1 MRIDAHWSGT
11 FGVPN
16 LTRVGMQSTAISDR
30 LRAPQTNTAQ
40 GKGNAHAAIDGAWWQ
55 RAIIYQIYP
64 RSFQDSND
72 DGIGDLPG
80 IERRLPYLKELG
92 VDAIWLSPIFPSPQ
106 RDFGY
111 DISNYT
117 DIDPTFGTLRD
128 FDRLLTAAHEQGLKL
143 LLDLV
148 PNHTSD
154 RHPWFRASRSSRS
167 DPKHDWYIWHDPAP
181 GGGPPNNWLSQF
193 GGSAWE
199 FDATTGQY
207 YYHGFLREQPDLN
220 WRNPDVRHAIHDV
233 MRFWLARGVDG
244 FRVDVIWQLLKD
256 QQFRNNPVN
265 PDWRPGQPPSDQL
278 IPLYTA
284 DLPEVHDVIGE
295 LRRVVNEFDER
306 VLIGEIYLPI
316 EKLVAYY
323 GRDLTGVHLPF
334 NFALLSARWNARAL
348 ATLVDEYE
356 TALPAGGWPNWV
368 LSNHDRPRVPARV
381 GARQAR
387 LAAMLL
393 LTLRGTPTIYYG
405 DEIGLSEVDL
415 TPDQVRDPLEHNV
428 PGLGIGRDGART
440 PMQWDGGTHAGFS
453 HCEPWLPLAPDHRA
467 KNVANQRHDETSILN
482 LYRRLIAARRAM
494 PVLSVGTYRPVAAQ
508 GDLLLFLREHT
519 GDRAL
524 VALNLGDDATT
535 VEFGSDRF
543 RGQIL
548 VSTLGDRDEE
558 PVGGRLDLRA
568 GEGLVILLARD
579 AVVP

>member
-1 MRIDAHWSGT
+1 VRTDAHWSGT
-11 FGVPN
+11 FDVPN
-16 LTRVGMQSTAISDR
+16 LTRVGMQSSAISER
-30 LRAPQTNTAQ
+30 LHAREPIAAP
-40 GKGNAHAAIDGAWWQ
+40 GKRSALAATDAAWWQ

-92 VDAIWLSPIFPSPQ
+92 IDAIWLSPIFPSPQ

-111 DISNYT
+111 DIANYI
-117 DIDPTFGTLRD
+117 DIDPIFGTLQD
-128 FDRLLTAAHEQGLKL
+128 FDRLLAAAHGQGLKL

-154 RHPWFRASRSSRS
+154 QHPWFRASRRARS
-167 DPKHDWYIWHDPAP
+167 DPQRDWYIWRDPAP

-199 FDATTGQY
+199 FDAATGQY
-207 YYHGFLREQPDLN
+207 YYHAFLREQPDLN
-220 WRNPDVRHAIHDV
+220 WRNPNVRRAVHDV

-256 QQFRNNPVN
+256 QQFRDNPVN
-265 PDWRPGQPPSDQL
+265 PDWTPSQPPSDQL

-284 DLPEVHDVIGE
+284 DLPEVHDVIAE
-295 LRRVVNEFDER
+295 LRRVINEFDER

-348 ATLVDEYE
+348 AALVDEYE
-356 TALPAGGWPNWV
+356 AALPAGGWPNWV
-368 LSNHDRPRVPARV
+368 LSNHDRPRVAARV
-381 GARQAR
+381 GPEQAR
-387 LAAMLL
+387 LAAILL

-405 DEIGLSEVDL
+405 DEIGISQVDL
-415 TPDQVRDPLEHNV
+415 TSDQVRDPLEHNI

-440 PMQWDGGTHAGFS
+440 PMQWDGSTHAGFS
-453 HCEPWLPLAPDHRA
+453 HCEPWLPLAADHQVA
-467 KNVANQRHDETSILN
+467 NVATQRHHETSILN

-494 PVLSVGTYRPVAAQ
+494 PVLSLGSYRPVAAR
-508 GDLLLFLREHT
+508 GDLLLFLRQHAT
-519 GDRAL
+519 DRVL
-524 VALNLGDDATT
+524 VALNLGTDATT
-535 VEFGSDRF
+535 VEFGPDQF
-543 RGQIL
+543 HGQII
-548 VSTLGDRDEE
+548 VSAHGDRDEE
-558 PVGGRLDLRA
+558 PVHGRIDLRA
-568 GEGLVILLARD
+568 GEGLVIVLTPD